1 MSAAMRAVAVT
12 GASGFIG
19 GALCRAL
26 AGRGWEVRALVRVPE
41 RFAAPAGVRAV
52 RCDLPDTIDEAALAG
67 AAAVVHCAYATRE
80 TDLDRA
86 RRANEDGTRAL
97 LERSRHAGVPRMVFV
112 STVAAAADAPS
123 YYARSKHALE
133 QLFDPARDA
142 IVRPGLVVGAGG
154 HGLFQQLLD
163 NMRRLRVVPLFGG
176 GRQPLQTVHVDD
188 LCEGITRVL
197 ERDLTGAFN
206 IAEPEPPTLGDFLRT
221 MAARLGIR
229 CAFVSLPSRRCSPA
243 CARWKRCACRS
254 RFGRRACSGSRD
266 CAAFPSRTTS
276 AASTSAFVPLPT
288 VSPRRW
294 TEADRRLSF
303 GRAPAP
309 HLLAVATR

>member
-1 MSAAMRAVAVT
+1 MSAASRAVAVT

-26 AGRGWEVRALVRVPE
+26 GGRGWEVHALVREPE
-41 RFAAPAGVRAV
+41 RLAVPPGVRAF
-52 RCDLPDTIDEAALAG
+52 RCDLPDTIDEAVLAG

-86 RRANEDGTRAL
+86 RRVNEGGTRAL
-97 LERSRHAGVPRMVFV
+97 LERSRRAGVPLTVFV

-188 LCEGITRVL
+188 LCEGIARVL
-197 ERDLTGAFN
+197 ERGLTGAFN
-206 IAEPEPPTLGDFLRT
+206 IAEPDPPTLEDFLHA

-229 CAFVSLPSRRCSPA
+229 CAFV
-243 CARWKRCACRS
+243 
-254 RFGRRACSGSRD
+254 
-266 CAAFPSRTTS
+266 
-276 AASTSAFVPLPT
+276 PLPFAPMLAG
-288 VSPRRW
+288 VRALESMRVPFPIRSESLLGLQGLRRVPV
-294 TEADRRLSF
+294 EDDLRRLEL
-303 GRAPAP
+303 RVRPAADS
-309 HLLAVATR
+309 LAAALATA

>member
-1 MSAAMRAVAVT
+1 VTDAKAVAIT

-26 AGRGWEVRALVRVPE
+26 AGRGWEVRALVREPD
-41 RFAAPAGVRAV
+41 RWAALPGVRAF
-52 RCDLPDTIDEAALAG
+52 RCDLPDAVDEAALAG

-80 TDLDRA
+80 TDLERA
-86 RRANEDGTRAL
+86 RRVNEDGTRML
-97 LERSRHAGVPRMVFV
+97 LERSRRAGVPRMIFV

-188 LCEGITRVL
+188 LCEGIARVL
-197 ERDLTGAFN
+197 ERDLSGAFN
-206 IAEPEPPTLGDFLRT
+206 IAEPDPPTLGDFLRA

-229 CAFVSLPSRRCSPA
+229 CAFVSLPFAPMLAGVRALESMRVPFPIRSESLLGLQGLRRVA
-243 CARWKRCACRS
+243 VE
-254 RFGRRACSGSRD
+254 D
-266 CAAFPSRTTS
+266 D
-276 AASTSAFVPLPT
+276 L
-288 VSPRRW
+288 
-294 TEADRRLSF
+294 RRLDL
-303 GRAPAP
+303 RVRPAADS
-309 HLLAVATR
+309 LAAVLAA